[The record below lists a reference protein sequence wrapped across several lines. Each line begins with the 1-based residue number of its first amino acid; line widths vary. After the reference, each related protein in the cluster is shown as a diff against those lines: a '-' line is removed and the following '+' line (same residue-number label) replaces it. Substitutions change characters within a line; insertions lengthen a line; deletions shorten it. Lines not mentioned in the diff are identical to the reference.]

1 MRFCHGCGTTCG
13 SVEAV
18 KLAKL
23 FGRGRGSEGPPEP
36 LTPPAAP
43 PARRPRPVGPPEG
56 TPLELDR
63 SDVAAAESL
72 AAAGRYVEAVDALVV
87 ANRAER
93 HPRIE
98 IRLLELRFLAASRA
112 VPGAGRGDWPPAYTD
127 PFPGLR
133 GVVPEIGAA
142 DLTSE
147 LMGGAV
153 AHHGGLLVRGMFGA
167 EQVARSVEA
176 IERTHLRYRAELE
189 ANAEAGE
196 ELPPD
201 HPGVPLDLDVAID
214 EAWYHPLRMPGV
226 PGAGGLRKMVAA
238 QGGTWLADSP
248 SASAIVLDT
257 LADIGFKAAIE
268 SHFGERPYFS
278 LQKSTLRRSLPRHKM
293 VAWHQDGSFL
303 GEGVRT
309 INVWVAL
316 SPCGGDRPSPGLEI
330 VPRRFD
336 EILPVVG
343 DPTPHS
349 VDYDLVDELTA
360 DLPTVLPTFD
370 PGDGLVFDERYLHR
384 THLSPAMTEIRYALE
399 CWFFAPSHQA
409 TNYTP
414 LLA

>member
-1 MRFCHGCGTTCG
+1 M
-13 SVEAV
+13 

-23 FGRGRGSEGPPEP
+23 LGRDRVAGGPADP
-36 LTPPAAP
+36 PPATP
-43 PARRPRPVGPPEG
+43 KRSPEG
-56 TPLELDR
+56 TPLQLERD
-63 SDVAAAESL
+63 DIAAAEAL
-72 AAAGRYVEAVDALVV
+72 AAQGRYVDAVEALAA

-93 HPRIE
+93 DPAVE
-98 IRLLELRFLAASRA
+98 IRLVELRFLAASRA
-112 VPGAGRGDWPPAYTD
+112 EAPGGRAEWPPAYAD
-127 PFPGLR
+127 PFPDVHGQ
-133 GVVPEIGAA
+133 VPEARA
-142 DLTSE
+142 DELTTE

-153 AHHGGLLVRGMFGA
+153 AHHGGLLVRGMFA
-167 EQVARSVEA
+167 PEQVARAVEA

-189 ANAEAGE
+189 AAATDGQ

-201 HPGVPLDLDVAID
+201 QPGVAVDADAPLDQAN
-214 EAWYHPLRMPGV
+214 YHPLRLPGV
-226 PGAGGLRKMVAA
+226 PGGDGLRKMVAE

-248 SASAIVLDT
+248 AASAVVLDT
-257 LADIGFKAAIE
+257 LAEIGVRGAIE
-268 SHFGERPYFS
+268 EHFGERPYFS

-303 GEGVRT
+303 GPDVRT
-309 INVWVAL
+309 MNVWVAL

-349 VDYDLVDELTA
+349 VDYDLVDELTR
-360 DLPTVLPTFD
+360 DLPTVIPSFE
-370 PGDGLVFDERYLHR
+370 PGDGLIFDERFLHR
-384 THLSPAMTEIRYALE
+384 THLTPFMEDIRYALE

-409 TNYTP
+409 SDYTP